1 MRIPIDRQSDVP
13 LYQQIENFL
22 RQAILSGSLAPETR
36 LPATRQLAKD
46 LGVNR
51 ITVETAYAAL
61 DADGLILTR
70 TGSGTYIL
78 PPVELPTL
86 EQTKNGATWPLWQ
99 QDLQKQNAPKQSP
112 EAMLAESGVADPINF
127 GGGRGDARL
136 FPVEDYRKVI
146 QEVIRRDGMAALDY
160 GDNSGYLPL
169 RQTIAHILASQGI
182 PAQPEHVL
190 VTAGSQQAIALVAQL
205 LLKPGDTVV
214 VEQPTYA
221 VALDLFHALGLNVIG
236 IPMDAYGMQV
246 EVLEDVLKTHQ
257 PKLLYTIPNFHNPTG
272 ICLSGFRRRQLIAL
286 ADRCNLPILEDDYV
300 GDLRYD
306 GHATPALK
314 SLDPGGRVIYASTF
328 SKMLMPGLRV
338 GFLVAEGPVY
348 SSLVEHKH
356 INDLTTS
363 NLHQR
368 SLEAYMSVGRY
379 QAHLKRTVLLYRKR
393 RDAMI
398 EAINRYLPATVTV
411 STPQGGLFLWLQLPP
426 GLSAEKLLPIAC
438 QEGVAFAPGYRF
450 NEDRAAGDRFI
461 RLNFAG
467 QPEEM
472 IQEGIKRL
480 GSAMRR
486 VERMLSDTHA
496 ARGMGY

>member
-13 LYQQIENFL
+13 LYQQIEIFL
-22 RQAILSGSLAPETR
+22 RHAILSGSLAPETR

-61 DADGLILTR
+61 EADGLILSR

-86 EQTKNGATWPLWQ
+86 EQTKNGTTWPQWQ
-99 QDLQKQNAPKQSP
+99 QELLEQERPAQRP
-112 EAMLAESGVADPINF
+112 EALLHGSGHTDPIDF
-127 GGGRGDARL
+127 GGGSGDARL

-146 QEVIRRDGMAALDY
+146 QTVLRRDGMSALDY
-160 GDNSGYLPL
+160 GNYSGYLPL

-205 LLKPGDTVV
+205 LLQPGDTIV
-214 VEQPTYA
+214 VESPTYA

-246 EVLEDVLKTHQ
+246 ELLEDVLKQHK
-257 PKLLYTIPNFHNPTG
+257 PRLLYTIPNFHNPTG

-286 ADRCNLPILEDDYV
+286 ADRYNLPILEDDYV

-306 GHATPALK
+306 GHAQPALK

-348 SSLVEHKH
+348 GSLVEYKH

-368 SLEAYMSVGRY
+368 SLEAYMNVGRY
-379 QAHLKRTVLLYRKR
+379 QAHLRRTCLLYRKR
-393 RDAMI
+393 RDAML
-398 EAINRYLPATVTV
+398 EAINRYLPAAVTVTA
-411 STPQGGLFLWLQLPP
+411 PQGGLFLWLQLPQTV
-426 GLSAEKLLPIAC
+426 SAEKLLPIAC
-438 QEGVAFAPGYRF
+438 EEGVAFAPGYRF
-450 NEDRAAGDRFI
+450 YEDRLAGNRFI

-467 QPEEM
+467 QPEEA
-472 IQEGIKRL
+472 IREGIRRL
-480 GSAMRR
+480 GKAMRR
-486 VERMLSDTHA
+486 LERDE
-496 ARGMGY
+496 R